1 MLKIY
6 PRINSV
12 IGATLD
18 RYDVRRCATRG
29 VKKSEN
35 VFYSKLVA
43 ESGESSNNLVTIAKN
58 WRRAYKANL
67 KKNMM
72 IENLNKTICQSTGS
86 LIDKILR

>member
-18 RYDVRRCATRG
+18 RYDVRKCATRG

-58 WRRAYKANL
+58 
-67 KKNMM
+67 
-72 IENLNKTICQSTGS
+72 
-86 LIDKILR
+86 